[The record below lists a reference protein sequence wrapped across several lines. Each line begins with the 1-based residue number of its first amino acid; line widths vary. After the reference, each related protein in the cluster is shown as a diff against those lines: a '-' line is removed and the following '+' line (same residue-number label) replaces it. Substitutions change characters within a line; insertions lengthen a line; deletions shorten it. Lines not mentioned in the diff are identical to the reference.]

1 MVETV
6 TFSELEENL
15 EFIPPE
21 VAVLLVGPAGI
32 GKSSFAK
39 AWAAH
44 QEGYRYYEKNVA
56 EVLDIGD
63 FLGRNSV
70 VDGRTVLNPPPWFSD
85 TEKTILFIDE
95 INRAGANS
103 IVRGCMGLVLN
114 RAIAELKMPEGSRI
128 LSAANPD
135 MGPMYDIIPFDLA
148 QSDRFYVAEV
158 MCDAQYWLNRIAGPQ
173 HFNSAVVEFI
183 RKYPDYLHQLSNPK
197 LANDAMT
204 REHYRNVLST
214 PRSWD
219 MFSRSLNNM
228 ERKMGEGNPPTRR
241 RLETLGAGFV
251 GPLLATSFATFYL
264 DMKVLSKIDVIE
276 VLTQANMSIEE
287 HDKAMKVLEEIVKTD
302 PTRAIGMLTDIHS
315 YLLHEGATVLKKKIA
330 LAAIAENY
338 YTIMSM
344 CSAELRQL
352 VFTNHLTPLA
362 GQKGCYIDR
371 IRSVKPEVEDLF
383 DTKKTVLPKSRAGVL
398 PIQTQW
404 ANPTNQEFDNLADA
418 WSKPGS
424 GVSGPFTV
432 TPSSNP
438 DAQRL
443 LNSLKTQMQYNS
455 AKVDNIAT
463 TLTDTDLIDLSPAS
477 DGSRTA

>member
-32 GKSSFAK
+32 GKSSFA
-39 AWAAH
+39 ASWAAR
-44 QEGYRYYEKNVA
+44 QAGYRYYEKKVA

-95 INRAGANS
+95 INRAGSNS

-128 LSAANPD
+128 ISAANPD
-135 MGPMYDIIPFDLA
+135 LGPMYDIVPFDLA

-158 MCDAQYWLNRIAGPQ
+158 MCDAQYWLNRIAVPQ

-183 RKYPDYLHQLSNPK
+183 RKYPEYLHQLSDPK
-197 LANDAMT
+197 LATDAMS

-219 MFSRSLNNM
+219 MYSRSLNNM
-228 ERKMGEGNPPTRR
+228 ERKMGDGNPPTRR

-264 DMKVLSKIDVIE
+264 DMKVLSKIDVIK
-276 VLTQANMSIEE
+276 VLMYEDMGVEE
-287 HDKAMKVLEEIVKTD
+287 HDKAMKVIEEVVKTD

-315 YLLHEGATVLKKKIA
+315 YLLHEGEPALKKKIT
-330 LAAIAENY
+330 LTAIAENY
-338 YTIMSM
+338 YDIMNM
-344 CSAELRQL
+344 CSAELRQF
-352 VFTNHLTPLA
+352 VFTNHLTPLT

-371 IRSVKPEVEDLF
+371 IRSVKPEVQDLF
-383 DTKKTVLPKSRAGVL
+383 DTSKTVPPKARAGRPVV
-398 PIQTQW
+398 QTQW
-404 ANPTNQEFDNLADA
+404 ANPTNQDFDNLADA
-418 WSKPGS
+418 WSNS
-424 GVSGPFTV
+424 GADVSGFTV
-432 TPSSNP
+432 TPSGNP
-438 DAQRL
+438 NAARL
-443 LNSLKTQMQYNS
+443 LNSLKSQMQYNS
-455 AKVDNIAT
+455 VKVDNVAT
-463 TLTDTDLIDLSPAS
+463 TISDTDLIDLSPTS

>member
-32 GKSSFAK
+32 GKSSFA
-39 AWAAH
+39 ASWAA
-44 QEGYRYYEKNVA
+44 
-56 EVLDIGD
+56 
-63 FLGRNSV
+63 LGRNSV

-95 INRAGANS
+95 INRAGSNS

-128 LSAANPD
+128 ISAANPD
-135 MGPMYDIIPFDLA
+135 LGPMYDIVPFDLA

-158 MCDAQYWLNRIAGPQ
+158 MCDAQYWLNRIAVPQ

-183 RKYPDYLHQLSNPK
+183 RKYPEYLHQLSDPK
-197 LANDAMT
+197 LATDAMS

-219 MFSRSLNNM
+219 MYSRSLNNM
-228 ERKMGEGNPPTRR
+228 ERKMGDGNPPTRR

-264 DMKVLSKIDVIE
+264 DMKVLSKIDVIK
-276 VLTQANMSIEE
+276 VLMYEDMSVEE
-287 HDKAMKVLEEIVKTD
+287 HDKAMKVIEEVVKTD

-315 YLLHEGATVLKKKIA
+315 YLLHEGEPALKKKIT
-330 LAAIAENY
+330 LTAIAENY
-338 YTIMSM
+338 YDIMNM
-344 CSAELRQL
+344 CSAELRQF
-352 VFTNHLTPLA
+352 VFTNHLTPLT

-371 IRSVKPEVEDLF
+371 IRSVKPEVQDLF
-383 DTKKTVLPKSRAGVL
+383 DTSKTVPPKARTGRPVV
-398 PIQTQW
+398 QTQW
-404 ANPTNQEFDNLADA
+404 ANPTNQDFDNLADA
-418 WSKPGS
+418 WSNS
-424 GVSGPFTV
+424 GADVSGFTV
-432 TPSSNP
+432 TPSGNP
-438 DAQRL
+438 NAARL
-443 LNSLKTQMQYNS
+443 LNSLKSQMQYNS
-455 AKVDNIAT
+455 VKVDNVAT
-463 TLTDTDLIDLSPAS
+463 TISDTDLIDLSPTS